1 VYTNHHHLRHIAELR
16 VAELAG
22 DAAQRAGNRSSGVR
36 RDRAPRAGG
45 SRRPLSVVAATYIA
59 RGSR

>member
-1 VYTNHHHLRHIAELR
+1 MHTNHHLVKHIAELR
-16 VAELAG
+16 VAELAN
-22 DAAQRAGNRSSGVR
+22 DAAKRASNRSSGVR

-45 SRRPLSVVAATYIA
+45 SRRPSSVAAATYVT